1 MKQTDLQK
9 PQAETSTTVRLG
21 LTSSGLVNEAGAEGL
36 WNLVASALREG
47 REGRAFLHAF
57 AHDNALALAEFSERG
72 RAREA
77 PLKAV
82 GDPEFLNE
90 SKPTSGQQLD
100 LK

>member
-36 WNLVASALREG
+36 WNLVASAL